1 MNREQRVT
9 INGSKSSWLPVT
21 SGVPQATVLGPLLFL
36 LYINDIA
43 SNIQSEIRVFADDC
57 ILYRTINKSADCLIL
72 QDDINQLLSWASV
85 WQMQFNSK
93 KCHILSITRQRSR
106 PTTTYTLGA
115 EILSPVDSYPYLGV
129 TVSSDLRWHNHIS
142 NISTKATRILNFV
155 RRNVHSCS
163 PEAKPLAYTS
173 WVRPH
178 LEYASSAWDPY
189 LTKDIAQLESVHGVL
204 HASHPRT
211 TDVPHRLQVSL
222 SISIGLCSL

>member
-43 SNIQSEIRVFADDC
+43 SNIQSEIRLLADDC
-57 ILYRTINKSADCLIL
+57 ILYRTINKSADCLNL

-115 EILSPVDSYPYLGV
+115 EILFRVDTYPYLGV

-142 NISTKATRILNFV
+142 DISTKATRILNFV
-155 RRNVHSCS
+155 R
-163 PEAKPLAYTS
+163 
-173 WVRPH
+173 
-178 LEYASSAWDPY
+178 
-189 LTKDIAQLESVHGVL
+189 
-204 HASHPRT
+204 
-211 TDVPHRLQVSL
+211 
-222 SISIGLCSL
+222 